1 MKRTLFIRSLLLALA
16 LAGCIASNAQQKQ
29 RPVTRILFVFDAS
42 NSMNAKYGNT
52 TRIEAAKSLFSDFI
66 DSLEKISNLEFG
78 LRMYGHQKPFPPQD
92 CDDYK
97 LEVPFYK
104 GNVAVIKKKVKEV
117 VPKGTT
123 PIAHSLNACAN
134 DFPDK
139 PGINM
144 IILITDGIEE
154 CGGDPC
160 EASRKLQ
167 EKGIIFKPFIIGLG
181 LTPEQSKTFDC
192 VGTYYDINNP
202 AMFTSI
208 MDVVVTQTLN
218 KTTTQVNLLDIS
230 SQPKETDVNM
240 TFYDQYSGDI
250 EYNFMHTINNANVP
264 DTVPIDPMHTY
275 RIVTHTIPPV
285 EISNV
290 KLTMGKHNTIPMDT
304 PQGMLEVKRDNTTY
318 NNNDKIKFIVRK
330 SGDMNTLNVQDL
342 NRQEKYLVGNYDI
355 EILTLPRINVDNI
368 KLTQSMLQSI
378 SIPNAGMVKIST
390 GELGDG
396 SIYLEEKTGLRWV
409 ANLSSKETIQTFYL
423 QPGSYRVE
431 FRPKSKK
438 ESAYTV
444 EKRFTLQPDDS
455 RNINMF

>member
-1 MKRTLFIRSLLLALA
+1 MNIAVYIRFLLVMAACALS
-16 LAGCIASNAQQKQ
+16 AGAGAQVKS

-42 NSMNAKYGNT
+42 NSMNAKYGNGN
-52 TRIEAAKSLFSDFI
+52 RIDAAKALFANFI
-66 DSLEKISNLEFG
+66 DSLGKISNLEFG

-92 CDDYK
+92 CSDYK

-104 GNVAVIKKKVKEV
+104 GNTDLIKKKVREV

-181 LTPEQSKTFDC
+181 ITPEQAKAFDC
-192 VGTYYDINNP
+192 VGEYYDINNP
-202 AMFTSI
+202 TMFSNI

-218 KTTTQVNLLDIS
+218 KTTAQVNLLDIS
-230 SQPKETDVNM
+230 SKPVETDVNM
-240 TFYDQYSGDI
+240 TFYDHYSGSI
-250 EYNFMHTINNANVP
+250 KYNFMHTINSANVP
-264 DTVPIDPMHTY
+264 DTVPLDPMSTY
-275 RIVTHTIPPV
+275 RIVAHTIPPV
-285 EISNV
+285 EVSNI
-290 KLTMGKHNTIPMDT
+290 KLTMGKHTVIPMDT
-304 PQGMLEVKRDNTTY
+304 PQGMLEVKRDNSTY
-318 NNNDKIKFIVRK
+318 NNNDKVKFIVRK
-330 SGDMNTLNVQDL
+330 SGDMSTLNVQEL
-342 NRQEKYLVGNYDI
+342 NRQEKYIVGTYDI
-355 EILTLPRINVDNI
+355 EILTLPRINIENI
-368 KLTQSMLQSI
+368 KLAQSMLQSI
-378 SIPNAGMVKIST
+378 SLPSAGMVKIST

-409 ANLSSKETIQTFYL
+409 ANLSSKETIQTYYL

-444 EKRFTLQPDDS
+444 EKRFTLNPDDS
-455 RNINMF
+455 RTVNMF

>member
-1 MKRTLFIRSLLLALA
+1 MKILPVLKGVLLAA
-16 LAGCIASNAQQKQ
+16 FIAAGMQASAQIKAK
-29 RPVTRILFVFDAS
+29 PVTRILFVFDAS
-42 NSMNAKYGNT
+42 NSMNAKYENT
-52 TRIEAAKSLFSDFI
+52 TRIEAAKALFANFI
-66 DSLEKISNLEFG
+66 DSLGRISNLEFG
-78 LRMYGHQKPFPPQD
+78 LRMYGHQKPYPPQD
-92 CDDYK
+92 CDDFK

-104 GNVAVIKKKVKEV
+104 GNVEQIKKKVKNV

-123 PIAHSLNACAN
+123 PIAHSLTACAS

-167 EKGIIFKPFIIGLG
+167 EKGIIFRPFIIGLG

-192 VGTYYDINNP
+192 VGSYYSINDP
-202 AMFTSI
+202 TMFTNI

-218 KTTTQVNLLDIS
+218 KTTAQVNLLNTS
-230 SQPKETDVNM
+230 SQPLETDVNM
-240 TFYDQYSGDI
+240 TFYDQFSGSVMH
-250 EYNFMHTINNANVP
+250 NFMHTINSASVP
-264 DTVPIDPMHTY
+264 DTIPLDPMHTY

-285 EISNV
+285 ETSNV

-318 NNNDKIKFIVRK
+318 NNNDKVKFIVRK
-330 SGDMNTLNVQDL
+330 SGDMNTLNVQEL
-342 NRQEKYLVGNYDI
+342 NRQEKYLTGSYDI
-355 EILTLPRINVDNI
+355 EILTLPRISMENI
-368 KLTQSMLQSI
+368 KISQSMLQSI
-378 SIPNAGMVKIST
+378 SIPNAGMVKVAT
-390 GELGDG
+390 GEPGDG
-396 SIYLEEKTGLRWV
+396 SIYLEKKDGLVWV
-409 ANLSSKETIQTFYL
+409 TNINSRETMQTFYL
-423 QPGSYRVE
+423 QPGDYRIE

-444 EKRFTLQPDDS
+444 EKRFTLEPDGS
-455 RNINMF
+455 RTVNLF

>member
-1 MKRTLFIRSLLLALA
+1 MKNSLLLKTFLLLWPVFAAL
-16 LAGCIASNAQQKQ
+16 NVQAQQKP

-42 NSMNAKYGNT
+42 NSMNAKYGSG
-52 TRIEAAKSLFSDFI
+52 TRIEAAKSLFENFI
-66 DSLEKISNLEFG
+66 DSLQHISNLEFG
-78 LRMYGHQKPFPPQD
+78 LRMYGHQKPYPPQD

-104 GNVAVIKKKVKEV
+104 GNVDLIKKKVKEV

-123 PIAHSLNACAN
+123 PIAHSLNACAG

-160 EASRKLQ
+160 EVSKRLQ

-181 LTPEQSKTFDC
+181 LTPEQSKAFDC
-192 VGTYYDINNP
+192 VGSYYDINNP
-202 AMFTSI
+202 TMFTNI

-218 KTTTQVNLLDIS
+218 KTTAQVNLLNIS
-230 SQPKETDVNM
+230 SQPSETDVNM
-240 TFYDQYSGDI
+240 TFYDQYSGNI

-264 DTVPIDPMHTY
+264 DTLPIDPMHTY

-285 EISNV
+285 EIKDV
-290 KLTMGKHNTIPMDT
+290 KLTMGRHNVIPMDT
-304 PQGMLEVKRDNTTY
+304 PQGALEVKRDNTTY
-318 NNNDKIKFIVRK
+318 NSNDKVKFIVRR

-342 NRQEKYLVGNYDI
+342 NRQEKYLLGTYDI
-355 EILTLPRINVDNI
+355 EILTLPRINIENLSI
-368 KLTQSMLQSI
+368 TQSNLKSI
-378 SIPNAGMVKIST
+378 AIPNAGMVKIST
-390 GELGDG
+390 GELGNG
-396 SIYLEEKTGLRWV
+396 SIYLEEKSGLRWV
-409 ANLSSKETIQTFYL
+409 ANLSSTETIQTYYL
-423 QPGSYRVE
+423 QPGNYRVE

-444 EKRFTLQPDDS
+444 EKRFTLQQDDS
-455 RNINMF
+455 RTVNLF